1 MIITP
6 SNYSQRGN
14 LTRVGRQ
21 MNEAISS
28 QNRPPVFVQFPNL
41 QNQPRPALHARRSEM
56 NVDGMVPNVSRFNAS
71 IAGERTRRS
80 VLSLT
85 CSVSL
90 EKGPGFAP
98 FQMPFIIDEEDV
110 DCQA

>member
-1 MIITP
+1 
-6 SNYSQRGN
+6 
-14 LTRVGRQ
+14 

-56 NVDGMVPNVSRFNAS
+56 NVDGMVPDVSRFNAS
-71 IAGERTRRS
+71 ITGERAYRS

-90 EKGPGFAP
+90 KKGPGFAP
-98 FQMPFIIDEEDV
+98 FQMPLKLDEYDDDV
-110 DCQA
+110 DFEG